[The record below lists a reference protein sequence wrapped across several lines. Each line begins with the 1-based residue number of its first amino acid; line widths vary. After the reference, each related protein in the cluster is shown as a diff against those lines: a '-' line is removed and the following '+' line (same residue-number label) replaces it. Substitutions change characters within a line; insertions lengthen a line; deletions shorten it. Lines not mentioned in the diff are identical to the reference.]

1 MSALPAFAL
10 VLVRITGLMLTAP
23 VYASQVIPVRVRV
36 ALAVVVAAMIFPLVG
51 GDAPR
56 EITPAVAVVGLVGE
70 LMIGATIGLAL
81 SILISGGE
89 VAGLVVGRQASIS
102 LANVFDPARNEQTS
116 IVGQVY
122 TMTLTTMFLI
132 AGGHR
137 ATMAAL
143 LDTYQAI
150 PLLSF
155 RFDKS
160 VVLLLVEMLSAAFIL
175 GIRLAGPVLI
185 ALFLL
190 GAAMAFISRTMPQF
204 NVLSVG
210 FTLRVLLGLAV
221 AAVAIGA
228 SEQILLDALWN
239 GVETVRTSFGLDP
252 THSRLVG

>member
-1 MSALPAFAL
+1 MLALPAYVL
-10 VLVRITGLMLTAP
+10 VLVRISGLMLTAP
-23 VYASQVIPVRVRV
+23 IYSSQVIPARVR
-36 ALAVVVAAMIFPLVG
+36 AGLAMVVAAMIFPLVG
-51 GDAPR
+51 GEAPR
-56 EITPAVAVVGLVGE
+56 EITLATAAVGLVGE

-89 VAGLVVGRQASIS
+89 VAGLVIGRQASIA

-122 TMTLTTMFLI
+122 TMTLTTLFLL

-143 LDTYQAI
+143 LDTYDAI

-155 RFDKS
+155 QFNHS
-160 VVLLLVEMLSAAFIL
+160 IVLLFVEMLGAAFIL

-190 GAAMAFISRTMPQF
+190 GTAMAFISRTMPQF

-210 FTLRVLLGLAV
+210 FTLRVLVGMAV
-221 AAVAIGA
+221 AALALGL
-228 SEQILLDALWN
+228 SEQILLDAVWD
-239 GVETVRTSFGLDP
+239 GMETVRMAFGLDP
-252 THSRLVG
+252 ARSRLVG